1 MASQMSQAE
10 LNIAEQF
17 RRIEQLI
24 ADADARNAE
33 RVKADREYKL
43 PPWQLLSTGLATGA
57 AIMGAACFATLLN
70 RLRLHP
76 GSQIIS
82 SQPPAMLAL
91 APADGDDT
99 QVPVQI

>member
-43 PPWQLLSTGLATGA
+43 LPWQLLSTGLATGA
-57 AIMGAACFATLLN
+57 AIMGAAVALVSLLY
-70 RLRLHP
+70 
-76 GSQIIS
+76 
-82 SQPPAMLAL
+82 
-91 APADGDDT
+91 
-99 QVPVQI
+99 